1 MPYIADRVVETTT
14 TTGTGSLTLAGA
26 KTGYRSFASAFGS
39 ASLNVCYAIA
49 DGTDWEV
56 GIGTFNGTTGLTRDK
71 VESSSNAGALV
82 NWGVGS
88 KDVWCDAT
96 ADLIDNANGGILL
109 ARILNMAMP

>member
-26 KTGYRSFASAFGS
+26 KAGYRSFATAFGS
-39 ASLNVCYAIA
+39 ASLNVCYAIT

-56 GIGTFNGTTGLTRDK
+56 GIGTFNGTTTLTRGK

-82 NWGVGS
+82 NWSAGS
-88 KDVWCDAT
+88 KDVWCDAS
-96 ADLIDNANGGILL
+96 ADLIDNANGGILQ
-109 ARILNMAMP
+109 AQILGWGMP